1 MKGIMPFQLAILYNH
16 FEIAPILVPQS
27 YLAEH
32 PSFSFKHI
40 NPQVKDL
47 PFDMTYYKKSLKDN
61 NQSIQSLLQSQNQ
74 NDLEVD
80 NESNMKDNDWDQ
92 DITISPNKKIDE
104 S

>member
-1 MKGIMPFQLAILYNH
+1 
-16 FEIAPILVPQS
+16 
-27 YLAEH
+27 
-32 PSFSFKHI
+32 
-40 NPQVKDL
+40 
-47 PFDMTYYKKSLKDN
+47 MTYYKKSLKDN